1 MFRLGIGIAIVIAAL
16 DQLTKWVVISVV
28 MTPPRLIEI
37 TDFFNFVL
45 VANRGIS
52 FGLLSSDSP
61 WGQPL
66 LIALA
71 LALSTM
77 LVFWLRGA
85 DNRLLAG
92 SIGLVLGGAV
102 GNVIDRLNYG
112 AVIDFLDFHLG
123 GYHWPAFN
131 LADSAIVM
139 GVAAIILEGLF
150 AGDKK
155 NK

>member
-1 MFRLGIGIAIVIAAL
+1 MFRFGIGIAIVIAAL
-16 DQLTKWVVISVV
+16 DQLTKWIVISVV

-66 LIALA
+66 LIVLA

-102 GNVIDRLNYG
+102 GNVIDRLNHG

-131 LADSAIVM
+131 LADSAIVI

-150 AGDKK
+150 AEDTK